1 MLDLFNIKPTNCP
14 FKLEIL
20 VNSYSQNINH
30 RMFDNNGPYSSEDMS
45 PITFEIQLF

>member
-30 RMFDNNGPYSSEDMS
+30 RMFDNNGRYSSEDMS